1 MHCTDKTVNGK
12 TQISLGGGR
21 KRSEEIS
28 FLYSYI
34 FHDSWGT
41 CLFLSCGDVHSTLQ
55 SGLLCC
61 AICWAELS
69 CSKSFFLPL
78 FFFTSFRSLGVERH
92 RGSVWKLEVMLLNP
106 LAFEYTGADLKSTTF
121 THVQLPNKD
130 IHKEKCV
137 QIQNIKENPRL
148 VPAYT
153 YPVHKVWL

>member
-1 MHCTDKTVNGK
+1 MATC
-12 TQISLGGGR
+12 IP
-21 KRSEEIS
+21 
-28 FLYSYI
+28 LYSL
-34 FHDSWGT
+34 D
-41 CLFLSCGDVHSTLQ
+41 CCVVLFAG
-55 SGLLCC
+55 
-61 AICWAELS
+61 LS

-153 YPVHKVWL
+153 YPVHKV

>member
-41 CLFLSCGDVHSTLQ
+41 CLFLWWRAFHFTVWIAVLCY
-55 SGLLCC
+55 LLG
-61 AICWAELS
+61 WAALS
-69 CSKSFFLPL
+69 LFFFLF